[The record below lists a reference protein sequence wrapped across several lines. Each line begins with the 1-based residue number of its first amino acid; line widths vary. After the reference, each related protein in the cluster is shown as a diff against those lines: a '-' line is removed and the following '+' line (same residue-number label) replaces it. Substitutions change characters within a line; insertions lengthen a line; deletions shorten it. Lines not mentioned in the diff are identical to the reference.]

1 MGKGVDTEAAANGRT
16 GKMPAKTTKEIRRHA
31 ALMRL
36 NANKTARVMEA
47 YADELDALEAEY
59 GPMMDD

>member
-1 MGKGVDTEAAANGRT
+1 MGKGLNTEETANRTSGR
-16 GKMPAKTTKEIRRHA
+16 MPAKTSKEIRRHA
-31 ALMRL
+31 AEMRL
-36 NANKTARVMEA
+36 NANKTARAMEA